1 MQRQPEVSL
10 EMESFLPG
18 TSESLGCAPKEKNV
32 CPRQAPLC
40 PRGCSREAMWQ
51 ARAEGPKAGQE
62 SEGASQMH
70 CHPENLLLLRD
81 PWSLSE
87 SPRPECVYTYLPAPP
102 GSPSSPSFC
111 PPGPS
116 WPLPGAQPCPSSS
129 PALINATVTAVTV
142 AATRSPFP
150 TSEFKSHLNFSDL
163 SAMLSIVT
171 FSFQLLTCFAHMS
184 RCLSCAPRGSFLPC
198 ESPQPLTH
206 SSCSSAP
213 LSPQKLLLITALI
226 WGCFQLY
233 VTFTHYLKQW
243 FLVF

>member
-1 MQRQPEVSL
+1 MLPRKRTSVPGRLRSAHGAAPGKPCGRPGLKHQKQAKSL
-10 EMESFLPG
+10 KGHRRRTVTLRTSFSSG
-18 TSESLGCAPKEKNV
+18 TLGP
-32 CPRQAPLC
+32 
-40 PRGCSREAMWQ
+40 
-51 ARAEGPKAGQE
+51 
-62 SEGASQMH
+62 
-70 CHPENLLLLRD
+70 
-81 PWSLSE
+81 SE

-102 GSPSSPSFC
+102 GSPGSPSFC

-142 AATRSPFP
+142 AATGSPFP

-163 SAMLSIVT
+163 SAVLSIVT
-171 FSFQLLTCFAHMS
+171 FSFQLLTRFAHMS